1 MIAITIVKSGQNI
14 MTIDITGHSGYAE
27 AGSDIVCSAI
37 STLSETLALSLVK
50 NLEIDAKIIRDESI
64 PHLSISIPSTTKGK
78 KLELAQVLM
87 QSTVLG
93 MKEVRDGYSK
103 FIKIKEI
110 KNV

>member
-37 STLSETLALSLVK
+37 STLAENLALSLDKIAGVTP
-50 NLEIDAKIIRDESI
+50 KIIRDEII
-64 PHLSISIPSTTKGK
+64 PHFSISIPSTTKGK
-78 KLELAQVLM
+78 KFEDAQILM
-87 QSTVLG
+87 QSAVLG
-93 MKEVRDGYSK
+93 MKEVRDGNMKY
-103 FIKIKEI
+103 IKIKEI

>member
-37 STLSETLALSLVK
+37 STLAENLALSLNRIVDVTP
-50 NLEIDAKIIRDESI
+50 NIIRDESI

-78 KLELAQVLM
+78 KFELAQVLM
-87 QSTVLG
+87 QSAVLG
-93 MKEVRDGYSK
+93 MKEVRDGYNK